1 LFLSW
6 LTWNFLTFLNSL
18 LPYKYTT
25 GGSLQHGIDWSRF
38 FPLPPFL
45 CKRDN
50 DFMELLWSLGLI
62 VFLLVALNH
71 MAGGR
76 ASNVLRPVTNIAS
89 GLLSFAFRLC
99 MSALGGIVRLLG
111 GSMKLPGGSPK
122 IRDDKM
128 PPGRTPPRWDE

>member
-1 LFLSW
+1 MSVPYDLS
-6 LTWNFLTFLNSL
+6 
-18 LPYKYTT
+18 
-25 GGSLQHGIDWSRF
+25 
-38 FPLPPFL
+38 
-45 CKRDN
+45 
-50 DFMELLWSLGLI
+50 MELLWSLGLI
-62 VFLLVALNH
+62 VVILLALNH

-89 GLLSFAFRLC
+89 GLVAVAFRLC
-99 MSALGGIVRLLG
+99 MSAVGGVVRLLG